1 MYFRFLLKYHGNNFE
16 VLQQAPCEI
25 SVYLIKVVW
34 MAQWEREDAG
44 GWVEFTKE
52 DGEKLEDGYQKKQ
65 QTKKVC
71 VSTSHIYN

>member
-1 MYFRFLLKYHGNNFE
+1 
-16 VLQQAPCEI
+16 
-25 SVYLIKVVW
+25 

-52 DGEKLEDGYQKKQ
+52 DGEKLEDGFQKKQ

-71 VSTSHIYN
+71 LYLMCQIE